1 MESKLKLI
9 SAKAS
14 RNKRLKFT
22 SLIHHVNEENL
33 IECYRELK
41 KGRAC
46 GIDDVIV
53 EEYGINLEE
62 NMKNLVKR
70 LKDRYIPKA
79 NSKEKRGLGI
89 PTVED
94 KLVQLAAKKLL

>member
-14 RNKRLKFT
+14 KDKKFKFT
-22 SLIHHVNEENL
+22 SIIHHVNEENL
-33 IECYRELK
+33 IKCYKELK
-41 KGRAC
+41 KNRAS
-46 GIDDVIV
+46 GIDEVTV

-62 NMKNLVKR
+62 NVENLVRR
-70 LKDRYIPKA
+70 LKDKSYRANPVRTVYIPKA

-89 PTVED
+89 PTV
-94 KLVQLAAKKLL
+94 KIN